1 MSGIEWVINLSCLT
15 YNNIPKEGVVVLDR
29 LRSGLME
36 YDAQGKP
43 TGQRY
48 TEMMMPAHQK
58 EVMDLIQNTDAPI
71 PDVISKMFGV
81 EYHHK
86 IITLQ

>member
-1 MSGIEWVINLSCLT
+1 
-15 YNNIPKEGVVVLDR
+15 
-29 LRSGLME
+29 ME

-81 EYHHK
+81 RIPSQDNHSTVNMKMVDFLPVYFGSSAMFAEDK
-86 IITLQ
+86 SSSEAIA